1 MITYLL
7 DVPKDVLPEYLPS
20 KMTPTKMADVTYI
33 DLDKYVIVQLS
44 KWVDRVSRHLHIVEY
59 RNRTCPPPADVDT
72 LQKWRDT
79 MYDLDTL
86 EKWRDGVLVETLS
99 ARELLAR
106 IKNWTYGPEPTIPV
120 DVWRQLGR
128 PSYDVLMQW
137 TKKEGDDI
145 HLVEIRKYHMERTF
159 NLIYDGECIYHGDKE
174 MLEMEKVHCNKKPGL
189 WDRIKKWN
197 PFRRRENIKSLLLEL
212 EALGDDSLYKS

>member
-33 DLDKYVIVQLS
+33 DLKEYVIVQLS
-44 KWVDRVSRHLHIVEY
+44 KWIDRVSGHIHIVEY
-59 RNRTCPPPADVDT
+59 RNRTCPPPADVDD

-79 MYDLDTL
+79 MYNLDTL
-86 EKWRDGVLVETLS
+86 EKWQDGELVETLS
-99 ARELLAR
+99 ARQLLAR
-106 IKNWTYGPEPTIPV
+106 IQNWTYGPEPAIPV
-120 DVWRQLGR
+120 DVWRQIAM
-128 PSYDVLMQW
+128 PSYDVEMQW
-137 TKKEGDDI
+137 KKKEGDDI
-145 HLVEIRKYHMERTF
+145 HLVEIRKYYMERTF

-174 MLEMEKVHCNKKPGL
+174 MLEMEQDYMRVHRNKKPGL

-197 PFRRRENIKSLLLEL
+197 PLRKRENIKSLLLEL
-212 EALGDDSLYKS
+212 EALK